1 MKSNKKDEDGDKEE
15 KSFWGSFFEF
25 QRNFAFI
32 MALLS
37 LIIILVYKCSN

>member
-1 MKSNKKDEDGDKEE
+1 MKSNKKDKDEDE
-15 KSFWGSFFEF
+15 KSFWGSFYEF